1 MKTGYPIDIEGR
13 QRRLW
18 LWLVVGAL
26 VLLQLLVVVARF
38 YTDWLWFAELGYTAL
53 FARIWSTRLVLFA
66 VSSALFF
73 AILYLNL
80 WLAHRFSMGMDE
92 EWEER
97 LRVRLGIAV
106 PRASQPLIFWGTLVL
121 ALLVGSQSAG
131 QWEQWLLFR
140 HAQPFGVNDP
150 LFGHDIGFY
159 ILRLPFWR
167 YLHTW
172 FTFTLIATLA
182 IVAVYYYFNRGF
194 EVFGTLTAFSP
205 GVKPHL
211 FLLAAT
217 CMLLW
222 GVGYWLD
229 RYDVLFIPNR
239 IFTGAGYVETGIRL
253 PGLHLLILLSLFAA
267 GAFIWNIRRGR
278 VLRAP
283 TMALGALVIGSV
295 LVHAVVPAIVQNAVV
310 NPNEWGLQKP
320 YIERH
325 LTATRQA
332 FGLDNVEERPFQ
344 ANTNL
349 TLSDLQR
356 NTPTLANV
364 RIWDYQPL
372 QLVLNSLQA
381 FKQYYKFNDVDIDR
395 YTFGNTYRQVM
406 IAARELSQPDLPAS
420 SKTWQNLRLQYT
432 HGYGVV
438 MTGVNVAT
446 AQGQPEYLVRDIPP
460 QSRVPL
466 RIERPEVYY
475 GEVTDNPVI
484 VDSKLD
490 EFDYPTLHSGAE
502 SENQYT
508 RYQGT
513 GGIPI
518 GRNLLAKLAYAFRMA
533 DSYLILSGDLT
544 PNSRLLFRRNIR
556 ERMQAITPF
565 LMHDRDPYIV
575 VADGKLWWICDAYT
589 VSDRYPY
596 ARTMD
601 IMLDAFRYYRLNY
614 IRNAVKVVIDAYNG
628 SVHYYIADETDPIIR
643 TYQRALPGLFKPL
656 SEMPQ
661 SLRQHLRYPE
671 DLFSIQSNIW
681 ALYHMRDPRVFY
693 MREDQWEIAKQQSPE
708 STIQG
713 GEFQPMEP
721 YYLIMRLPGEKK
733 EEFLLLTV
741 YTPLNQEK
749 MIAWMCAKCDG
760 EDYGK
765 IVLYRFPKER
775 TIYGPAQMERLLGQ
789 VSEIRT
795 QLRLWDQP
803 GSQVVWGHLL
813 VIPIEQSLLYIKPVY
828 LQTTGGGVQRIPELK
843 KVIVAYGDT
852 RVMADTLEQGLAKIF
867 GAAAAATA
875 RTSRPASPAAPSVA
889 QERQR
894 AVGSDAAPTVSELV
908 DQLAQAIR
916 QAEGAQRAGN
926 WAEYGRQ
933 LDRVK
938 TLVQTLQQQTG
949 AR

>member
-1 MKTGYPIDIEGR
+1 MKSRYPLTVEGGR
-13 QRRLW
+13 RRLW
-18 LWLVVGAL
+18 LWLLIGAL
-26 VLLQLLVVVARF
+26 ILLQVLVISARF

-53 FARIWSTRLVLFA
+53 FARIWATRLGLFVLF
-66 VSSALFF
+66 SLLFF
-73 AILYLNL
+73 GVLFFNL
-80 WLAHRFSMGMDE
+80 WLAYRFSLGMDE

-97 LRVRLGIAV
+97 LRIRLGIAV
-106 PRASQPLIFWGTLVL
+106 PRASQPIIFWSTLLL
-121 ALLVGSQSAG
+121 ALLVGSQSASY
-131 QWEQWLLFR
+131 WEQWLLFR
-140 HAQPFGVNDP
+140 YAEPFGVRDP
-150 LFGHDIGFY
+150 LFGYDVAFY
-159 ILRLPFWR
+159 MFRLPFWR

-182 IVAVYYYFNRGF
+182 ITAAYYYFNRGF

-211 FLLAAT
+211 FLLAAL
-217 CMLLW
+217 CMVLW

-229 RYDVLFIPNR
+229 RYDLLFVPNR
-239 IFTGAGYVETGIRL
+239 IFTGAGYIETRVRL
-253 PGLHLLILLSLFAA
+253 PGLYLLSLLSLIAA
-267 GAFIWNIRRGR
+267 GAFVWNIRRGR

-283 TMALGALVIGSV
+283 LIALATLVLTSV
-295 LVHAVVPAIVQNAVV
+295 LVHAVIPAAVQNAIV

-320 YIERH
+320 YIEHH
-325 LTATRQA
+325 LAATRQA
-332 FGLDNVEERPFQ
+332 FGLDNVEERTFE

-349 TLSDLQR
+349 TQADLQR
-356 NTPTLANV
+356 NSLTLSNV

-372 QLVLNSLQA
+372 QMVFNSLQA
-381 FKQYYKFNDVDIDR
+381 FKQYYRFNDVDVDR
-395 YTFGNTYRQVM
+395 YTFGDRYQQVM
-406 IAARELSQPDLPAS
+406 IAARELSQPDLPVS

-438 MTGVNVAT
+438 MTAVNTAT
-446 AQGQPEYLVRDIPP
+446 DQGQPQYLVRDIPP
-460 QSRVPL
+460 QSKVPL
-466 RIERPEVYY
+466 RLERPEIYY
-475 GEVTDNPVI
+475 GELTNNPVI
-484 VDSKLD
+484 VDSRLD

-518 GRNLLAKLAYAFRMA
+518 GKNILARLAYAFRMA
-533 DSYLILSGDLT
+533 DSYFLLSGDLT

-601 IMLDAFRYYRLNY
+601 IRLGAFQFYRLNY

-628 SVHYYIADETDPIIR
+628 TVQYYVADESDPMIR
-643 TYQRALPGLFKPL
+643 AYRRALPGLFKPL

-708 STIQG
+708 SSIPG

-721 YYLIMRLPGEKK
+721 YYLIMRLPGEKR

-749 MIAWMCAKCDG
+749 MIAWMCAKSDG

-813 VIPIEQSLLYIKPVY
+813 VIPIEQSLLYVKPVY
-828 LQTTGGGVQRIPELK
+828 LQTTGGGEQRIPELK
-843 KVIVAYGDT
+843 KVIVAYGDS
-852 RVMADTLEQGLAKIF
+852 RVMADTLEQGLARIF
-867 GAAAAATA
+867 GTGSTITTA
-875 RTSRPASPAAPSVA
+875 AAPSKPPTPPTTTVA
-889 QERQR
+889 QP
-894 AVGSDAAPTVSELV
+894 SLKELI
-908 DQLAQAIR
+908 DQLAETLR
-916 QAEGAQRAGN
+916 FAEEAQRQGN

-933 LDRVK
+933 LERVKSLVK
-938 TLVQTLQQQTG
+938 TLQSQTQ
-949 AR
+949 

>member
-1 MKTGYPIDIEGR
+1 MKSRYPLTVEGG
-13 QRRLW
+13 QRRRW
-18 LWLVVGAL
+18 LRLFIGVL
-26 VLLQLLVVVARF
+26 VLLQILVISARF
-38 YTDWLWFAELGYTAL
+38 YTDWLWFAELGYTTL
-53 FARIWSTRLVLFA
+53 FARIWSTRLALF
-66 VSSALFF
+66 VVFSLLFF
-73 AILYLNL
+73 ALLYLNL
-80 WLAHRFSMGMDE
+80 WLARRFSIGMDE

-97 LRVRLGIAV
+97 LRIRLGLAV
-106 PRASQPLIFWGTLVL
+106 PTTSQAVVFWTTLVL
-121 ALLVGSQSAG
+121 ALLVGSQSASH
-131 QWEQWLLFR
+131 WEQWLLFR
-140 HAQPFGVNDP
+140 YAEPFGVRDP
-150 LFGHDIGFY
+150 LFGHDIAFY
-159 ILRLPFWR
+159 MFRLPFWR

-172 FTFTLIATLA
+172 FTFTFIATLV
-182 IVAVYYYFNRGF
+182 IVTAYYYINRGF
-194 EVFGTLTAFSP
+194 EVFDTLTAFSP

-211 FLLAAT
+211 FLLAGI
-217 CMLLW
+217 CMTLW

-239 IFTGAGYVETGIRL
+239 IFTGAGYVETKVRL
-253 PGLHLLILLSLFAA
+253 PGLHLLFLLSLFTA
-267 GAFIWNIRRGR
+267 GTFVWNIRRGR
-278 VLRAP
+278 VLRVP
-283 TMALGALVIGSV
+283 LFALATLVLASV
-295 LVHAVVPAIVQNAVV
+295 LVHVVVPAFVQNTIV

-332 FGLDNVEERPFQ
+332 FGLDNVEERTFE

-349 TLSDLQR
+349 TLADLQR
-356 NTPTLANV
+356 NSPTLSNV

-372 QLVLNSLQA
+372 QMVFNSLQA
-381 FKQYYKFNDVDIDR
+381 FKQYYRFKDVDVDR
-395 YTFGNTYRQVM
+395 YTFGNRYQQVM

-420 SKTWQNLRLQYT
+420 SQTWQNLRLQYT
-432 HGYGVV
+432 HGYGIV
-438 MTGVNVAT
+438 MTAVNTAT

-460 QSRVPL
+460 QSKVPL
-466 RIERPEVYY
+466 RLDRPEIYY
-475 GEVTDNPVI
+475 GELTDNPVI
-484 VDSKLD
+484 VDSRLD

-508 RYQGT
+508 RYRGT

-518 GRNLLAKLAYAFRMA
+518 GKNLLAKLAYAFRMA
-533 DSYLILSGDLT
+533 DSYLLLSGDLT

-556 ERMQAITPF
+556 ERLQAITPF

-575 VADGKLWWICDAYT
+575 VADGKLWWLCDAYT

-601 IMLDAFRYYRLNY
+601 IALDAFRYYRLNY

-628 SVHYYIADETDPIIR
+628 TVDYYVADETDPMIR
-643 TYQRALPGLFKPL
+643 TYRRALPGLFKPL
-656 SEMPQ
+656 AEMPQ

-671 DLFSIQSNIW
+671 DLFRIQSNIW

-708 STIQG
+708 STIPG

-721 YYLIMRLPGEKK
+721 YYLIMRLPGEQK

-760 EDYGK
+760 ADYGK
-765 IVLYRFPKER
+765 MVLYRFPKER

-813 VIPIEQSLLYIKPVY
+813 VIPIEQSLLYVKPVY
-828 LQTTGGGVQRIPELK
+828 LQTTGGGEQRIPELK
-843 KVIVAYGDT
+843 KVIVAYGDS

-867 GAAAAATA
+867 GAG
-875 RTSRPASPAAPSVA
+875 SPATTAPPSA
-889 QERQR
+889 KPS
-894 AVGSDAAPTVSELV
+894 ASTTPAPVQSGLKELV
-908 DQLAQAIR
+908 NQLAEAIR
-916 QAEGAQRAGN
+916 LAEEAQRQGN

-938 TLVQTLQQQTG
+938 SLVRTLQNQTQ
-949 AR
+949 

>member
-1 MKTGYPIDIEGR
+1 METRYPLSLESS
-13 QRRLW
+13 RRRIWFW
-18 LWLVVGAL
+18 LLIIAGLILLQALVVG
-26 VLLQLLVVVARF
+26 VRF
-38 YTDWLWFAELGYTAL
+38 YTDWLWFAELGYTTLFTRIWSSRLAL
-53 FARIWSTRLVLFA
+53 FAVFSL
-66 VSSALFF
+66 LFF
-73 AILYLNL
+73 AILYVNL
-80 WLAHRFSMGMDE
+80 RLAYRFSMGMDE

-97 LRVRLGIAV
+97 LRTRLGIAV
-106 PRASQPLIFWGTLVL
+106 PRASRAFVFWSAVVL
-121 ALLVGSQSAG
+121 ALLVGSQSAS

-140 HAQPFGVNDP
+140 HAQPFGVRDP
-150 LFGHDIGFY
+150 VFGQDIAFY
-159 ILRLPFWR
+159 MFRLPFWR

-172 FTFTLIATLA
+172 FTFTLIATLL
-182 IVAVYYYFNRGF
+182 ITTGYYYLNRGF

-211 FLLAAT
+211 FLLAAA
-217 CMLLW
+217 CMVAW

-239 IFTGAGYVETGIRL
+239 IFTGAGYVEITVRL
-253 PGLHLLILLSLFAA
+253 PGLYVLLLLSLLVA
-267 GAFIWNIRRGR
+267 GALVWNIRRGR
-278 VLRAP
+278 VLRLP
-283 TMALGALVIGSV
+283 LTLLGTLVGASV
-295 LVHAVVPAIVQNAVV
+295 LVHAVIPAAVQNAIV

-325 LTATRQA
+325 LAATRQS
-332 FGLDNVEERPFQ
+332 FGLDNVEERTFA

-349 TLSDLQR
+349 MVTDLQR
-356 NTPTLANV
+356 NRETLTNV

-372 QLVLNSLQA
+372 EMIFNSLQS
-381 FKQYYKFNDVDIDR
+381 FKQYYKFNDVDVDR
-395 YTFGNTYRQVM
+395 YTFGNSYRQVM
-406 IAARELSQPDLPAS
+406 VAARELSQPDLPAS

-438 MTGVNVAT
+438 MTAVNTAT
-446 AQGQPEYLVRDIPP
+446 PQGQPEYLVRDIPP
-460 QSRVPL
+460 QSKVPL
-466 RIERPEVYY
+466 RLERPEIYY

-484 VDSKLD
+484 VDSKLE
-490 EFDYPTLHSGAE
+490 EFDYPTLQGGAE
-502 SENQYT
+502 GENKYT

-518 GRNLLAKLAYAFRMA
+518 GKNWLARLAYAFRMS
-533 DSYLILSGDLT
+533 DSYLLLSGDLT
-544 PNSRLLFRRNIR
+544 PNSRLLYRRNIR

-596 ARTMD
+596 ARTLD
-601 IMLDAFRYYRLNY
+601 IALDAFRYYRLNY

-628 SVHYYIADETDPIIR
+628 RVDYYIADERDPMIQ
-643 TYQRALPGLFKPL
+643 TYRRALPGLFKPL
-656 SEMPQ
+656 SEMPA

-671 DLFSIQSNIW
+671 DLFRIQSNIW

-708 STIQG
+708 STVPG
-713 GEFQPMEP
+713 GEFQPMDP
-721 YYLIMRLPGEKK
+721 YYLIMRLPGEKR

-741 YTPLNQEK
+741 YTPMNQEK

-760 EDYGK
+760 EEYGK

-813 VIPIEQSLLYIKPVY
+813 VIPIEQSLLYVKPVY
-828 LQTTGGGVQRIPELK
+828 LQTTGGGERRIPELK
-843 KVIVAYGDT
+843 KVIVAYGDQ
-852 RVMADTLEQGLAKIF
+852 RVMADTLEQGLQRIF
-867 GAAAAATA
+867 GTGAAQALPA
-875 RTSRPASPAAPSVA
+875 RTDSSAVAPS
-889 QERQR
+889 
-894 AVGSDAAPTVSELV
+894 AAKPPQTDLRTLV
-908 DQLAQAIR
+908 NQLAQAIR
-916 QAEGAQRAGN
+916 AAETAQREGN

-933 LDRVK
+933 LERVK
-938 TLVQTLQQQTG
+938 TLVQQLQQRTK
-949 AR
+949 

>member
-1 MKTGYPIDIEGR
+1 MYTRYPLTVEGSR
-13 QRRLW
+13 GRRW
-18 LWLVVGAL
+18 LWLL
-26 VLLQLLVVVARF
+26 VAVLVFLQLLAVGVRF
-38 YTDWLWFAELGYTAL
+38 YTDWLWFAELGYTSL
-53 FARIWSTRLVLFA
+53 FARIWSTRLALFGTF
-66 VSSALFF
+66 SLLFF

-80 WLAHRFSMGMDE
+80 RLAYRLSLGMDE

-97 LRVRLGIAV
+97 LRLRLGVSV
-106 PRASQPLIFWGTLVL
+106 PRTSQSLVFWSVLVL
-121 ALLVGSQSAG
+121 SLLVGSQSAS

-140 HAQPFGVNDP
+140 YAQPFHTQDP
-150 LFGHDIGFY
+150 LFGHDISFY
-159 ILRLPFWR
+159 MFRLPFWR

-182 IVAVYYYFNRGF
+182 ITAAYYYLNRGF

-211 FLLAAT
+211 FLLGAL
-217 CMLLW
+217 CMALW

-239 IFTGAGYVETGIRL
+239 IFTGAGYVETTVRL
-253 PGLHLLILLSLFAA
+253 PGIYLLMALSFLTA
-267 GAFIWNIRRGR
+267 GALVWNIRRGR

-283 TMALGALVIGSV
+283 VVLLASLVVTSALVHV
-295 LVHAVVPAIVQNAVV
+295 LLPGIVQSTIV
-310 NPNEWGLQKP
+310 NPNEWGLQRR

-325 LTATRQA
+325 LTATRQS
-332 FGLDNVEERPFQ
+332 FGLDNVEERTFE
-344 ANTNL
+344 ANTSL
-349 TLSDLQR
+349 TVADLQR
-356 NTPTLANV
+356 NDQTLSNV

-372 QLVLNSLQA
+372 QMVFNSLQA
-381 FKQYYKFNDVDIDR
+381 FKQYYKFNDVDVDR
-395 YTFGNTYRQVM
+395 YRFGNVYRQVM
-406 IAARELSQPDLPAS
+406 ISARELSQPDLPAS

-432 HGYGVV
+432 HGYGMV
-438 MTGVNVAT
+438 MTAVNTAT
-446 AQGQPEYLVRDIPP
+446 PQGQPEYLVRDIPP
-460 QSRVPL
+460 QSKVPL
-466 RIERPEVYY
+466 KVDRPEIYY
-475 GEVTDNPVI
+475 GEITDNPVI

-502 SENQYT
+502 GENQYT

-518 GRNLLAKLAYAFRMA
+518 GRNLLAKLAYAFRMG
-533 DSYLILSGDLT
+533 DSYLLLSGDLT
-544 PNSRLLFRRNIR
+544 PNSRLLYRRNIR

-575 VADGKLWWICDAYT
+575 VADGRMWWMCDAYT

-596 ARTMD
+596 ARTLD
-601 IMLDAFRYYRLNY
+601 IALDAFRYYRLNY

-628 SVHYYIADETDPIIR
+628 TTTYYIADESDPMIQ
-643 TYQRALPGLFKPL
+643 TYRRALPGLFKPM
-656 SEMPQ
+656 SEMPE
-661 SLRQHLRYPE
+661 SLRQHIRYPE
-671 DLFSIQSNIW
+671 DLFRIQSNIW

-721 YYLIMRLPGEKK
+721 YYLIMRLPEEKQ

-765 IVLYRFPKER
+765 MVLYRFPKER

-813 VIPIEQSLLYIKPVY
+813 VIPIEQSLLYVKPVY
-828 LQTTGGGVQRIPELK
+828 LQTTGGGERRIPELK

-852 RVMADTLEQGLAKIF
+852 RVMADTLEQGLARTF
-867 GAAAAATA
+867 GAGSATTSPRPPA
-875 RTSRPASPAAPSVA
+875 REDVTATTAPATPSA
-889 QERQR
+889 
-894 AVGSDAAPTVSELV
+894 GELV
-908 DQLAQAIR
+908 NRLAEAIR
-916 QAEGAQRAGN
+916 SAEEAQRAGN

-933 LDRVK
+933 LERVK
-938 TLVQTLQQQTG
+938 SLVRTLQERTQGQ
-949 AR
+949 

>member
-1 MKTGYPIDIEGR
+1 MYTRYRLTVEDGR
-13 QRRLW
+13 RRSW
-18 LWLVVGAL
+18 LWLVVGVL
-26 VLLQLLVVVARF
+26 VLLQVLVVAARI
-38 YTDWLWFAELGYTAL
+38 YTDWLWFAEVGYTSI
-53 FARIWSTRLVLFA
+53 FARIWATRFLLF
-66 VSSALFF
+66 VVFSLLFF

-80 WLAHRFSMGMDE
+80 RLAYRLSMGMDE

-97 LRVRLGIAV
+97 LRLRLGIAV
-106 PRASQPLIFWGTLVL
+106 PRTSQTLVFWATL
-121 ALLVGSQSAG
+121 ALAVLVGSQSAG
-131 QWEQWLLFR
+131 RWEQWLLFQN
-140 HAQPFGVNDP
+140 AQPFNVRDP
-150 LFGHDIGFY
+150 LFGHDIAFY
-159 ILRLPFWR
+159 MFRLPFWR

-172 FTFTLIATLA
+172 FTFTLIVTLLITTA
-182 IVAVYYYFNRGF
+182 YYYLNRGF
-194 EVFGTLTAFSP
+194 DVFGTLTAFSP

-211 FLLAAT
+211 FLLGAV
-217 CMLLW
+217 CMVLW
-222 GVGYWLD
+222 ALGYWLD
-229 RYDVLFIPNR
+229 RYNVLFIPNR
-239 IFTGAGYVETGIRL
+239 IFTGAGYVETTVRL
-253 PGLHLLILLSLFAA
+253 PGMYLLMALSLLTA
-267 GAFIWNIRRGR
+267 GLLLWNIRGGR

-283 TMALGALVIGSV
+283 LVSLSALVIASALVHV
-295 LVHAVVPAIVQNAVV
+295 LVPGVVQSAIV
-310 NPNEWGLQKP
+310 NPNEWGLQRP

-325 LTATRQA
+325 LTATRQS
-332 FGLDNVEERPFQ
+332 FGLDNVEERTFA

-349 TLSDLQR
+349 SLTDLQR
-356 NTPTLANV
+356 NDQTLSNV

-372 QLVLNSLQA
+372 QMVFNSLQA

-395 YTFGNTYRQVM
+395 YTFGDTYRQVM
-406 IAARELSQPDLPAS
+406 VSARELSQPDLPTS

-438 MTGVNVAT
+438 MTAVNTAT
-446 AQGQPEYLVRDIPP
+446 PQGQPEYLMRDIPP

-466 RIERPEVYY
+466 KVERPAIYY
-475 GEVTDNPVI
+475 GEITDNPVI
-484 VDSKLD
+484 VDSKLE
-490 EFDYPTLHSGAE
+490 EFDYPTLQSGAE

-518 GRNLLAKLAYAFRMA
+518 GRNLLAKLAYAFRMG
-533 DSYLILSGDLT
+533 DSYLLLSGDLT

-575 VADGKLWWICDAYT
+575 VADGKLWWMCDAYT

-596 ARTMD
+596 ARTLD
-601 IMLDAFRYYRLNY
+601 LALDAFRYYRLNY

-628 SVHYYIADETDPIIR
+628 TTTYYIADENDPMIQ
-643 TYQRALPGLFKPL
+643 TYRRALPGLFKPL
-656 SEMPQ
+656 SEMPP
-661 SLRQHLRYPE
+661 SLRKHIRYPE
-671 DLFSIQSNIW
+671 DLFRIQSNIW

-708 STIQG
+708 STIPG

-721 YYLIMRLPGEKK
+721 YYLIMRLPGEKQ

-765 IVLYRFPKER
+765 MVLYRFPKER

-789 VSEIRT
+789 VSEIRS

-813 VIPIEQSLLYIKPVY
+813 VIPIEQSLLYVKPVY
-828 LQTTGGGVQRIPELK
+828 LQTTGGGEQRIPELK

-852 RVMADTLEQGLAKIF
+852 RVMADTLEQGLTKIF
-867 GAAAAATA
+867 GAGKTASAPRRPAPTETVTAAAA
-875 RTSRPASPAAPSVA
+875 APP
-889 QERQR
+889 EM
-894 AVGSDAAPTVSELV
+894 GTLV
-908 DQLAQAIR
+908 DQLAEAIR
-916 QAEGAQRAGN
+916 LAEEAQRGGN

-933 LDRVK
+933 LERVK
-938 TLVQTLQQQTG
+938 SLVRTLQQRTRG
-949 AR
+949 E

>member
-1 MKTGYPIDIEGR
+1 MKARYPLTAEGER
-13 QRRLW
+13 RRLW
-18 LWLVVGAL
+18 LWILVGAL
-26 VLLQLLVVVARF
+26 VLLQILVVAVRF

-53 FARIWSTRLVLFA
+53 FTRIWSTRL
-66 VSSALFF
+66 ALFGVF
-73 AILYLNL
+73 SLLFFVILYLNL
-80 WLAHRFSMGMDE
+80 RLAYRLSTGMDE

-97 LRVRLGIAV
+97 LRIRLGIAV
-106 PRASQPLIFWGTLVL
+106 PRTSQPFIFWAVLLL
-121 ALLVGSQSAG
+121 ALLVGSQSASH
-131 QWEQWLLFR
+131 WEQWLLFR
-140 HAQPFGVNDP
+140 YAQPFGVRDP
-150 LFGHDIGFY
+150 LFGHDVAFY
-159 ILRLPFWR
+159 MFRLPFWR

-172 FTFTLIATLA
+172 FTIVFIATLLITA
-182 IVAVYYYFNRGF
+182 AYYYVNRGF

-211 FLLAAT
+211 FLLAAA
-217 CMLLW
+217 CAALW

-239 IFTGAGYVETGIRL
+239 IFTGAGYVETTVRL
-253 PGLHLLILLSLFAA
+253 PGLYLLMAISLLTAGSLV
-267 GAFIWNIRRGR
+267 WNIRRGR
-278 VLRAP
+278 VLRFPLMMLA
-283 TMALGALVIGSV
+283 ALVGASV
-295 LVHAVVPAIVQNAVV
+295 LVHAVIPAAVQNAIV

-320 YIERH
+320 YIQRH

-332 FGLDNVEERPFQ
+332 FGLDNVEERTFE

-349 TLSDLQR
+349 TVADLQR
-356 NTPTLANV
+356 NNQTLSNV

-372 QLVLNSLQA
+372 QMIFNSLQS
-381 FKQYYKFNDVDIDR
+381 FKQYYKFNDVDVDR
-395 YTFGNTYRQVM
+395 YTFGSDYRQVM
-406 IAARELSQPDLPAS
+406 VAARELSQPDLPAS

-438 MTGVNVAT
+438 MTAVNTTT

-460 QSRVPL
+460 QSKVPVRL
-466 RIERPEVYY
+466 ERPEIYY
-475 GEVTDNPVI
+475 GELTDNPVI
-484 VDSKLD
+484 VDSKLE

-502 SENQYT
+502 GENQYT

-518 GRNLLAKLAYAFRMA
+518 GRNLVAKLAYAFRMA

-596 ARTMD
+596 AKTLD
-601 IMLDAFRYYRLNY
+601 IPLDAFRYYRLNY

-628 SVHYYIADETDPIIR
+628 SVDYYIADESDPMIQ
-643 TYQRALPGLFKPL
+643 TYRRALPGLFKPL
-656 SEMPQ
+656 SEMPA

-671 DLFSIQSNIW
+671 DLFRIQSNIW

-708 STIQG
+708 STVPG
-713 GEFQPMEP
+713 GEFQQMEP
-721 YYLIMRLPGEKK
+721 YYLIMRLPGEKR
-733 EEFLLLTV
+733 EEFLLLIV
-741 YTPLNQEK
+741 YTPMNQEK

-775 TIYGPAQMERLLGQ
+775 TIYGPAQIERLLGQ

-813 VIPIEQSLLYIKPVY
+813 VIPIEQSLLYVKPVY
-828 LQTTGGGVQRIPELK
+828 LQTTGGGEQRIPELK
-843 KVIVAYGDT
+843 KVIVAYGDQ
-852 RVMADTLEQGLAKIF
+852 RVMADTLEQGLQRIF
-867 GAAAAATA
+867 GASGSARAATP
-875 RTSRPASPAAPSVA
+875 RPLSLTPAAPATPTPTGDV
-889 QERQR
+889 R
-894 AVGSDAAPTVSELV
+894 ALV
-908 DQLAQAIR
+908 NQLADAIR
-916 QAEGAQRAGN
+916 AAETAQREGN

-933 LDRVK
+933 LERVK
-938 TLVQTLQQQTG
+938 TLVQQLQQRT
-949 AR
+949 R